1 MLESTEKIVK
11 IGFKRDPKKVFDD
24 MEAVAAEM
32 IRQGWYL
39 KDTLIEDGLACVHL
53 FFERE
58 IDDELQDK

>member
-1 MLESTEKIVK
+1 MLESTERIVK
-11 IGFKRDPKKVFDD
+11 IGFKRDPKKVFDEV
-24 MEAVAAEM
+24 EAVAAEM

-58 IDDELQDK
+58 IDNELQGK